1 MQHAAPGTRKS
12 TSAPSSLPM
21 LLAASAPMA
30 NTNRAKALLVS
41 CLTTLFYTR
50 IIIIDLTVHVPIKCS
65 QNPETLMDS
74 EQLVDPRRTRSPGIY
89 CHAVAR
95 IARCSSIKCCS
106 DLHPEGHTTGTAT
119 WQVLAF
125 SMHLAHTS
133 LQTSTTS
140 TTCYLF
146 LEAKADWS
154 HSDLRVHCCSC
165 SQHSSWQLHQ

>member
-1 MQHAAPGTRKS
+1 MFGYCVPLHAHGTRKS
-12 TSAPSSLPM
+12 MFAPSSMPM

-30 NTNRAKALLVS
+30 NTSRAKAL
-41 CLTTLFYTR
+41 CFTGR
-50 IIIIDLTVHVPIKCS
+50 MADLTVHLPVKCP

-74 EQLVDPRRTRSPGIY
+74 ERLVDPFRTRSPGIY

-133 LQTSTTS
+133 LATSTTS

-146 LEAKADWS
+146 FEAKADCS
-154 HSDLRVHCCSC
+154 HSDLRVHCCTR
-165 SQHSSWQLHQ
+165 SQQNSWQLHQ

>member
-1 MQHAAPGTRKS
+1 MQHMEQGNLRLHLHRCQCCWPHQLRWQIQTEQRHLFHVCQPCFTGR
-12 TSAPSSLPM
+12 
-21 LLAASAPMA
+21 MA
-30 NTNRAKALLVS
+30 
-41 CLTTLFYTR
+41 
-50 IIIIDLTVHVPIKCS
+50 DLTVHLPVKCP

-74 EQLVDPRRTRSPGIY
+74 ERLVDPRRTRSPGIY

-133 LQTSTTS
+133 LPTSTTS

-146 LEAKADWS
+146 FQAKADWS
-154 HSDLRVHCCSC
+154 HSDLRVHCCTR
-165 SQHSSWQLHQ
+165 SQQSSWQLHQ